1 MFIDTHAHLDDEKY
15 DNIENIIKSAKENS
29 VDIIFCSAYDLKSSK
44 QAFEISQKFENVYCT
59 IGIHPHNAK
68 DYTLEFEQFARKVAN
83 NKKVLSIG
91 EIGLDYF
98 YDLSDREV
106 QKQVFEKQIK
116 LADELN
122 LPITI
127 HTRLATEDTLN
138 ILKANK
144 EYLKNGGI
152 IHCFGGSIE
161 TANEYFKLGFCLSVG
176 GSITFK
182 NANKLREVI
191 KNIPLDK
198 ICLETDCPYLAP
210 VPLRG
215 SINEPKNIKIIA
227 KMLADIKEMDIKEVE
242 EITTNVAKK
251 FYKMVKNEK
260 C

>member
-1 MFIDTHAHLDDEKY
+1 MLIDTHAHLDDEKY
-15 DNIENIIKSAKENS
+15 DNIDHIISSAVKNGVE
-29 VDIIFCSAYDLKSSK
+29 IIFCSAYDLQSSK
-44 QAFEISQKFENVYCT
+44 RAFEISQKYPNVYCT

-68 DYTLEFEQFARKVAN
+68 DYSIEFEKFAKSVAN

-106 QKQVFEKQIK
+106 QKEVFEKQIK
-116 LADELN
+116 LSYELN

-138 ILKANK
+138 ILKNNIK
-144 EYLKNGGI
+144 YLKNGGC

-161 TANEYFKLGFCLSVG
+161 TAKEFIKLGFCVSVG

-182 NANKLREVI
+182 NANKLRDVVRE
-191 KNIPLDK
+191 IPLDK

-215 SINEPKNIKIIA
+215 SVNEPKNVKIIA
-227 KMLADIKEMDIKEVE
+227 DKLAEIKNIDIEQVE
-242 EITTNVAKK
+242 IETTNVALKY
-251 FYKMVKNEK
+251 YKLNIGEL
-260 C
+260 